1 MMEQQ
6 AVIHPLPPVFNL
18 SSRVLLL
25 GTMPSPRSRQ
35 EGFYYSHPQNRFWR
49 VMAALFEAPV
59 PISIQQ
65 KKDFVL
71 SKGIALWD
79 VLQQCTISGA
89 SDASIRNPK
98 PNDISV
104 ILQQAPIQAVF
115 TTGSKALS
123 LYKDLCQ
130 AKTGRKA
137 VLLPSTSA
145 ANCRFTLDE
154 LVEHYRVII
163 SYLR

>member
-6 AVIHPLPPVFNL
+6 PVIHPLEPVFNP

-49 VMAALFEAPV
+49 VMAALFQVPV
-59 PISIQQ
+59 PVSVQQ
-65 KKDFVL
+65 KREFIL

-89 SDASIRNPK
+89 SDASIREPK
-98 PNDISV
+98 PNDISA
-104 ILQQAPIQAVF
+104 ILQKAPIQAVF
-115 TTGSKALS
+115 TTGSKAFS
-123 LYKDLCQ
+123 LYTNLCQ
-130 AKTGRKA
+130 AKTGINA

-154 LVEHYRVII
+154 LVERYRII
-163 SYLR
+163 VNYLY